1 MSKPS
6 LDHHTQP
13 LGLETLSLLPAQ
25 WSGHPPGLPIRAV
38 PVCLSTDKSDAIS
51 GNCRRPG
58 SWPLH
63 PPYNLS
69 PSPLPLW
76 VWQHWVRGWSLE
88 QVPEAAWSA
97 LGSQVGRLSSIPR
110 CLSSWQRLLALFPC
124 NHLWLPHCLQE
135 ESKLRLQRHLL
146 TNRFGRRGHSF

>member
-25 WSGHPPGLPIRAV
+25 WSGHSPGLPICAV

-58 SWPLH
+58 SWPLP

-69 PSPLPLW
+69 PSPLPPW
-76 VWQHWVRGWSLE
+76 GWQHWARGVVTGAGPRSRLVCTWLPGGTS
-88 QVPEAAWSA
+88 QQHSKMPE
-97 LGSQVGRLSSIPR
+97 
-110 CLSSWQRLLALFPC
+110 LLAKAPRPLSLQPSVAPP
-124 NHLWLPHCLQE
+124 LPA
-135 ESKLRLQRHLL
+135 
-146 TNRFGRRGHSF
+146 GRKQTETSEAFVNK